1 MDGNNFRSM
10 MERYNQELV
19 RMQQRAGN
27 SPTPPARPAPP
38 TPPPSPQPTPP
49 PAPQPTPP
57 PAPPTTFT
65 APLQVRVTSANGAI
79 PIPDALVVITREEN
93 GEIIVEASRITNDS
107 GLAEPVI
114 LPAVDPVLTLQP
126 GNNIPRIVYEV
137 TVAAPDHYRAR
148 ISDIPLYG
156 GIPTELPVS
165 LIPLPEFADDPQQ
178 EIRYTTPPINL

>member
-1 MDGNNFRSM
+1 MEPNNFRSM
-10 MERYNQELV
+10 MERYNQELLN
-19 RMQQRAGN
+19 MQQRAEVPPPPVP
-27 SPTPPARPAPP
+27 PTPPA
-38 TPPPSPQPTPP
+38 QPTPP
-49 PAPQPTPP
+49 PAS
-57 PAPPTTFT
+57 PTTFT
-65 APLQVRVTSANGAI
+65 APLKVRVTSANGAI

-93 GEIIVEASRITNDS
+93 GETIVEASRITNNS

-114 LPAVDPVLTLQP
+114 LPAVDPLLTLQP

-148 ISDIPLYG
+148 LSDIPLYG

-165 LIPLPEFADDPQQ
+165 LVPLPEFDDDPEQ

>member
-1 MDGNNFRSM
+1 M
-10 MERYNQELV
+10 MEQYNRELL

-27 SPTPPARPAPP
+27 PPPPPAPP
-38 TPPPSPQPTPP
+38 TPPTPP
-49 PAPQPTPP
+49 PAAPQPTP

-65 APLQVRVTSANGAI
+65 APLKVRVTSANEAI
-79 PIPDALVVITREEN
+79 PIPDALVIITREEN
-93 GEIIVEASRITNDS
+93 GATVVEASRITNSS
-107 GLAEPVI
+107 GLTEPVI
-114 LPAVDPVLTLQP
+114 LPAVDPALTLQP

-165 LIPLPEFADDPQQ
+165 LVPLPEFADDPQQ
-178 EIRYTTPPINL
+178 EIRYNTPPINL